1 MKIFFQFI
9 LFMSKYYCEKC
20 HYSTDL
26 KNSYNKH
33 LLSIKHLSENVYNF
47 KCECNKEFQTKSG
60 LSKHKLNCNIRP
72 IINQV
77 INTPNVDIRTQ
88 IREVLNEI
96 LEKKDYRYN
105 KSEQKIQY
113 IYLLQERE
121 FVISKTPIYKI
132 GKSKQENVSRFR
144 QYPKGSSL
152 LFQITCNDC
161 DLTENILKKIFAEK
175 YIKRPE
181 IGSEYFEGDSKQMIK
196 DIFNIING

>member
-1 MKIFFQFI
+1 
-9 LFMSKYYCEKC
+9 MSKYYCEKC

-77 INTPNVDIRTQ
+77 INTPIVDIRTQ

-96 LEKKDYRYN
+96 LEKKDKSKVLL
-105 KSEQKIQY
+105 KSES
-113 IYLLQERE
+113 
-121 FVISKTPIYKI
+121 FVTKLAQT
-132 GKSKQENVSRFR
+132 
-144 QYPKGSSL
+144 L
-152 LFQITCNDC
+152 IT
-161 DLTENILKKIFAEK
+161 LGVL
-175 YIKRPE
+175 
-181 IGSEYFEGDSKQMIK
+181 
-196 DIFNIING
+196 